1 MGGNFIKNK
10 LICSFCG
17 TDEKDVGFLV
27 EGEEAYICDNCVARA
42 SDIVK
47 KNINKELYLLNKIY
61 KNNFQ
66 KNKKILLYE
75 KKLIKINKKLWDVE
89 DKIRLL
95 ESKKNFNQKFIDLAR
110 AVYINNDQRSE
121 IKKKINELTG
131 SYLIEE
137 KSYKSY

>member
-1 MGGNFIKNK
+1 MRKEDIKIPFSSGELIDKISILKIKRKKIINK
-10 LICSFCG
+10 SKL
-17 TDEKDVGFLV
+17 
-27 EGEEAYICDNCVARA
+27 R
-42 SDIVK
+42 
-47 KNINKELYLLNKIY
+47 NINKELSLLNKIY

-89 DKIRLL
+89 DNIRLL
-95 ESKKNFNQKFIDLAR
+95 ESKKKFNQKFIDLAR

-137 KSYKSY
+137 KSYKLY

>member
-1 MGGNFIKNK
+1 MKKEDITIPVSSGELIDKISILKIKRKKILNK
-10 LICSFCG
+10 SKLQ
-17 TDEKDVGFLV
+17 
-27 EGEEAYICDNCVARA
+27 
-42 SDIVK
+42 
-47 KNINKELYLLNKIY
+47 NINHELSLLNKIY
-61 KNNFQ
+61 KNNFK

-89 DKIRLL
+89 DNIRLL
-95 ESKKNFNQKFIDLAR
+95 ESKKKFNQKFIDLAR

-137 KSYKSY
+137 KSYKLY

>member
-1 MGGNFIKNK
+1 MKKEDITIPVSSGELIDKISILKIKRKKIINK
-10 LICSFCG
+10 SKL
-17 TDEKDVGFLV
+17 E
-27 EGEEAYICDNCVARA
+27 
-42 SDIVK
+42 
-47 KNINKELYLLNKIY
+47 NINHELSLLNKIY
-61 KNNFQ
+61 KNNFE